1 VIPREVVM
9 GKYTIIADTSQK
21 LIDMLVE
28 GLVPEVISNAE
39 EIGLR
44 TPDDRQDVSL
54 GLFLYDIRTSDEI
67 YQSMPVV
74 RNERLSKA
82 PKYLSLFYMITAY
95 SKGDVKYR
103 MLQEEKILGRVIQL
117 FHDRQIIPLGD
128 VDPDMT
134 SGTEL
139 HIQMQKLE
147 SDEKARIWSFPNVG
161 NRLSLFYKVSPVAI
175 DSGLSSKVTRVTDI
189 DINVGIN

>member
-1 VIPREVVM
+1 M

-21 LIDMLVE
+21 LVDMLVE
-28 GLVPEVISNAE
+28 ALVPEVISNAE

-44 TPDDRQDVSL
+44 SPDDRQDVSL
-54 GLFLYDIRTSDEI
+54 GLFLYDVRTSDEI
-67 YQSMPVV
+67 YQRGAVV
-74 RNERLSKA
+74 RNDMLSKA

-103 MLQEEKILGRVIQL
+103 MLQEERILGRVIQL
-117 FHDRQIIPLGD
+117 FHDKQIIPLSE

-139 HIQMQKLE
+139 HVQLLKME
-147 SDEKARIWSFPNVG
+147 ADEKARIWSFPNVG

-175 DSGLSSKVTRVTDI
+175 DSGISTKVTRVTDVDI
-189 DINVGIN
+189 DVGVKKSDK